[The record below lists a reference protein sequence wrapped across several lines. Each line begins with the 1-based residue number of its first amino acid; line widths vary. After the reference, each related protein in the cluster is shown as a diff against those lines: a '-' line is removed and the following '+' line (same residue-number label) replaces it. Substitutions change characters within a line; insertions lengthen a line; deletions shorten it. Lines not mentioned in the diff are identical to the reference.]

1 MRKFQFF
8 TPSMSSALQIGSK
21 LFNNIKQ
28 LAKDRWNKFKDKL
41 FDDSADE
48 DTDSFKRYF
57 QL

>member
-1 MRKFQFF
+1 
-8 TPSMSSALQIGSK
+8 MSSALQIGSK